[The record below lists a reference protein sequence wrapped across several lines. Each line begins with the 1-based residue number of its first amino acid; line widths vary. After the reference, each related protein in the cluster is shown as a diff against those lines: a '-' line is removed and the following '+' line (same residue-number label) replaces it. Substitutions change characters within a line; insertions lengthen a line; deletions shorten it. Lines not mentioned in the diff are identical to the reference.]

1 MRIKLVMVGLWV
13 SVGLVSAG
21 CVGLNER
28 VLDSKAETLR
38 ARSIQTRVF
47 DTAEREQ
54 TLRDVIATLAD
65 LGFWVEKA
73 DATLG
78 VVKGSR
84 SGLSLTVTVS
94 SRGPAQVVV
103 RANAQRQMS
112 PVEDPEAYQRFFAA
126 LEKAMFLTA
135 HQVD

>member
-1 MRIKLVMVGLWV
+1 MRTRLVTVGLCV
-13 SVGLVSAG
+13 SVCLRSAA

-28 VLDSKAETLR
+28 VLDNKTETLR

-47 DTAEREQ
+47 DTADRER

-78 VVKGSR
+78 VVKGST
-84 SGLSLTVTVS
+84 SGLTLTVTVS
-94 SRGPAQVVV
+94 PRGPAQMVV
-103 RANAQRQMS
+103 RANAQRHMS
-112 PVEDPEAYQRFFAA
+112 PIEDPEAYQRFFAA